1 MIRPDDV
8 KNSLRSSVFLLFS
21 YKGSRREGGITMHI
35 YVLTKDLL
43 EAQGIKWMISSQL
56 GDVEVTLGDSL
67 NTLRGDIESY
77 RIDFFIVDM
86 DLWPAHTETIIPAGV
101 SWLGLSSDRT
111 FQTAYRALKHKAQ
124 DVLFR
129 PFQPE
134 HLIKHLQQA
143 RFQWRNR
150 EPLFNKTE
158 ESSSANLTYTDLL
171 LTERIPVSPVLMS
184 TISISD
190 EKAIAQMVTS
200 LEEFPFPT
208 KLTVFPFSSFILCV
222 HEVRDEEEMKNA
234 YRSFFAQWNN
244 QSDTRL
250 AIYLHMAEKEATY
263 KVLYQK
269 MRRFHERIFFDGYD
283 ILTMEQNEIVWSE
296 MDPFLT
302 PLEQRFWV
310 EMLEKRELKA
320 IRDWIEQ
327 DFLTLE
333 EPYPDPEMVRV
344 RLTSVLAQIRR
355 YMTARMMTKGQVE
368 IAYHATF
375 QEIVRGPVMYR
386 IIQDLMDFITFLLEE
401 KQVDTSSSLSF
412 SEKVRT
418 MMESNYWNP
427 DWNLAACAEALRMNK
442 STLSRKFS
450 HSTGKTF
457 RDSLHEI
464 RIREAKRL
472 LKETDITFEEV
483 ARLTGYTHQT
493 YFNAKF
499 KAAMGRTPSAY
510 RLE

>member
-1 MIRPDDV
+1 
-8 KNSLRSSVFLLFS
+8 
-21 YKGSRREGGITMHI
+21 MHI

-67 NTLRGDIESY
+67 NTFRTDAES
-77 RIDFFIVDM
+77 RKIDFLIVDM
-86 DLWPAHTETIIPAGV
+86 DLWPAHTETILPAGV

-150 EPLFNKTE
+150 QPLLNRAE
-158 ESSSANLTYTDLL
+158 ESTSTSLTYTDLL
-171 LTERIPVSPVLMS
+171 LTERVPSSPVMMS

-190 EKAIAQMVTS
+190 EKAISRMVSS
-200 LEEFPFPT
+200 LKEFPFPSN
-208 KLTVFPFSSFILCV
+208 VHIFPFSSFILCV
-222 HEVRDEEEMKNA
+222 HDVQDEEELKNA
-234 YRSFFAQWNN
+234 YRSFFAQWNS
-244 QSDTRL
+244 QSDAQL
-250 AIYLHMAEKEATY
+250 AIYLHLAEAGATY
-263 KVLYQK
+263 KMLYQK

-283 ILTMEQNEIVWSE
+283 ILTTEQDEIVWSE

-302 PLEQRFWV
+302 PIEQRFWV

-320 IRDWIEQ
+320 IRDWIER

-355 YMTARMMTKGQVE
+355 YMTARMMTKGPVE

-375 QEIVRGPVMYR
+375 QEIVRGP
-386 IIQDLMDFITFLLEE
+386 IFLG
-401 KQVDTSSSLSF
+401 
-412 SEKVRT
+412 
-418 MMESNYWNP
+418 MAP
-427 DWNLAACAEALRMNK
+427 A
-442 STLSRKFS
+442 STR
-450 HSTGKTF
+450 
-457 RDSLHEI
+457 
-464 RIREAKRL
+464 
-472 LKETDITFEEV
+472 
-483 ARLTGYTHQT
+483 
-493 YFNAKF
+493 
-499 KAAMGRTPSAY
+499 
-510 RLE
+510 